1 MRVKNNNDYWWQ
13 YPIILFRIW
22 AKRRRIKKLSKSTPW
37 AFYSIIASIILLPIS
52 LWFFLHPNSPWH
64 ARNYYFIDFSE
75 IGNLKIN
82 DAVNVNGLTRG
93 SVKEFVLT
101 DSCVWAKIAVL
112 AKIKIP
118 VNSKL
123 HVANIGLMGD
133 RVIEIT
139 LGNSNVYYKN
149 GAHFTGF
156 FDMGSTSMGI
166 LVMGVLEEAK
176 GIADVL
182 ENTLDTLFSEER
194 IKDYE
199 ILKHKANLF
208 GNKASRIASSA
219 ERSAMASI
227 DSLIEVKDRIVEIID
242 NMKPNID
249 GIIDDLDSLQ
259 KNFANLKISLKKIEN
274 NIILIAEN
282 LGSGDNTISLALD
295 KNQNGDL
302 RREMMKISKDAE
314 QLMEKITKDGLDLNV
329 TIWK

>member
-1 MRVKNNNDYWWQ
+1 MRVENRTDYWWR

-22 AKRRRIKKLSKSTPW
+22 AKRRRIRKLSKSPPW
-37 AFYSIIASIILLPIS
+37 AFYSVVASIILLPLS

-64 ARNYYFIDFSE
+64 ARNYYYIGFSE

-112 AKIKIP
+112 TKIKIP

-149 GAHFTGF
+149 GARFAGS

-166 LVMGVLEEAK
+166 IIVGVLDEAK
-176 GIADVL
+176 AIADVL
-182 ENTLDTLFSEER
+182 GSALDTLFSEER
-194 IKDYE
+194 LKDYKT
-199 ILKHKANLF
+199 LKHKANSL
-208 GNKASRIASSA
+208 GDKTSRMVSLA
-219 ERSAMASI
+219 ERSAIASI
-227 DSLIEVKDRIVEIID
+227 DSLVDAKGKIIEIID
-242 NMKPNID
+242 NMKPNFD
-249 GIIDDLDSLQ
+249 GISDNLDLLQ
-259 KNFANLKISLKKIEN
+259 KNFEDLKGSLKKIEN
-274 NIILIAEN
+274 SVILIAEK
-282 LGSGDNTISLALD
+282 LESGDNTISLALD

-329 TIWK
+329 TIFK

>member
-1 MRVKNNNDYWWQ
+1 MRVENRTDYWWR

-22 AKRRRIKKLSKSTPW
+22 AKRRRIKKLSKNPPW
-37 AFYSIIASIILLPIS
+37 AFYSVVASIILLPLS

-64 ARNYYFIDFSE
+64 TRNYYYIDFNE

-139 LGNSNVYYKN
+139 LGNSNVYYQN
-149 GAHFTGF
+149 GAHFTGS

-166 LVMGVLEEAK
+166 LVVGVLDEAK
-176 GIADVL
+176 AIADVL
-182 ENTLDTLFSEER
+182 QNTLDTLFSEER
-194 IKDYE
+194 SKDYE
-199 ILKHKANLF
+199 TLKHKANTL
-208 GNKASRIASSA
+208 GSKTSRMVSSA
-219 ERSAMASI
+219 ERSTTASI
-227 DSLIEVKDRIVEIID
+227 DSLVDAKDKIIEILD
-242 NMKPNID
+242 NMKPNFD
-249 GIIDDLDSLQ
+249 GISDNLNLLQ
-259 KNFANLKISLKKIEN
+259 ANFANLKKSLEKIESSV
-274 NIILIAEN
+274 ILIAEN
-282 LGSGDNTISLALD
+282 LESGDNTVSLALD

-302 RREMMKISKDAE
+302 RREMLKISKDAE
-314 QLMEKITKDGLDLNV
+314 QLMKKITKDGLDLNV
-329 TIWK
+329 TIFK

>member
-1 MRVKNNNDYWWQ
+1 MRIEKKNDYWWR

-22 AKRRRIKKLSKSTPW
+22 AKRQRIKKLSKSPPW
-37 AFYSIIASIILLPIS
+37 AFYSVVASIILLPIS

-64 ARNYYFIDFSE
+64 SRNYYFIDFSE

-93 SVKEFVLT
+93 SVKEFLLT

-139 LGNSNVYYKN
+139 LGNSNVYYEN
-149 GAHFTGF
+149 GAYFSGL

-166 LVMGVLEEAK
+166 LVMDVLEEAK
-176 GIADVL
+176 AIADILGDVA
-182 ENTLDTLFSEER
+182 DTLFSEER
-194 IKDYE
+194 VKDYK
-199 ILKHKANLF
+199 ILGHKANLL
-208 GNKASRIASSA
+208 GDKTSRMASLA
-219 ERSAMASI
+219 ERSAIASI
-227 DSLIEVKDRIVEIID
+227 DSLIEAKDRLLEIID
-242 NMKPNID
+242 DMKPNFD
-249 GIIDDLDSLQ
+249 GIVDDLDSLQ
-259 KNFANLKISLKKIEN
+259 KYFVNLKISLKKIEN
-274 NIILIAEN
+274 SIVLIAEN
-282 LGSGDNTISLALD
+282 LEKGDNTISLALD

-302 RREMMKISKDAE
+302 RNEMIKISKDAE
-314 QLMEKITKDGLDLNV
+314 QLMKKITKDGLDLNV
-329 TIWK
+329 TIFK